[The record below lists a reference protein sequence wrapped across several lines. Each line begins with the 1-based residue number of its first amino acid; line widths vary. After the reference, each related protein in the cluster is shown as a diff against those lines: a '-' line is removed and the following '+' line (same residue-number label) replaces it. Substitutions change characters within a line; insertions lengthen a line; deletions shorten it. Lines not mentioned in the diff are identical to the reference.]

1 MMMIAVDCNISVIPA
16 YSLMLCIIS
25 VQLQNVVLST
35 SYILHI
41 QKVLINLTGSFGK
54 VSTCLPRQQ
63 KE

>member
-1 MMMIAVDCNISVIPA
+1 MMMTAVDCNISVVPA

-41 QKVLINLTGSFGK
+41 QRVLINLTGSFGK
-54 VSTCLPRQQ
+54 VSTCLPRQR